1 MDDIW
6 QAWADIAFYE
16 SAIMVKDPYLRA
28 CSYQATFSPH
38 KSIVKS
44 SDLVVAHQANLSINM
59 VQVKMIGMIP
69 DGQSFQIAFLS
80 WLTKNPSPST
90 KDAFSRND
98 LFIDNCVRFPD
109 DARRIVILK
118 ALGSATL
125 LLDSRRTR
133 EGACVCVSESGACD
147 SVDGMS
153 VCCDVWVVNGGVD
166 GSVTGEGG
174 GAESVAMTGGYVWFY
189 RQSITTE
196 CCAKTRL

>member
-1 MDDIW
+1 
-6 QAWADIAFYE
+6 
-16 SAIMVKDPYLRA
+16 MVKDPYPRV

-153 VCCDVWVVNGGVD
+153 VCCDVWVVNGSVD